1 MKTSLGLVVGRV
13 IRQVSF
19 WKKSISRS
27 LKKPIKFGVLRGC
40 ERKEHSSHKK
50 SECANGEG
58 YVERPQPSKITI
70 PSQKSSSVAIEQYLL
85 NLVDLLD
92 EISLI
97 RSSLREESK
106 PLNIVESRLKDLI
119 TLSDG
124 IIIKETEWNPDRQR
138 AVKIVS
144 TTAAKVEIITSYC
157 SGLEVNGKIVRKEA
171 VVLSRNPISQRN

>member
-19 WKKSISRS
+19 WKESISRS

-50 SECANGEG
+50 FECANGEG

-70 PSQKSSSVAIEQYLL
+70 PSQKSSSVAIDQHLL

-92 EISLI
+92 EISLME
-97 RSSLREESK
+97 RSLLEESK
-106 PLNIVESRLKDLI
+106 PLKIVESRLKDLI
-119 TLSDG
+119 ALSDG
-124 IIIKETEWNPDRQR
+124 LVIQESEWNPSRQR
-138 AVKIVS
+138 AVEIASTNSRKTEIVS
-144 TTAAKVEIITSYC
+144 SRS
-157 SGLEVNGKIVRKEA
+157 SGLEINGRIVRKEE
-171 VVLSRNPISQRN
+171 VVISKNLVSQQN